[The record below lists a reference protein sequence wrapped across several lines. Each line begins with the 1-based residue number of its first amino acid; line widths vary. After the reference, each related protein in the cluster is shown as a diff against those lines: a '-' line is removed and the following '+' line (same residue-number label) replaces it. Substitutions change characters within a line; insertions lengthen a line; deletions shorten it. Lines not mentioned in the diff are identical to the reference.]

1 MELVSKRKK
10 RKSRKNLNELRK
22 KCNINLYN
30 RDSCCTKF
38 ECNLNKQNNIVKTN
52 CIAGANR
59 LTLGLFH
66 KAVRSETVTRETLP
80 EFKQQSILNGNKVM
94 NKKNLMHYK
103 NCCKLHNL
111 STSNENDL
119 HSLSNNVMNKSKYK
133 IEEMNYSKQNN
144 KESWIIYGN
153 QLSSTPILHDLI
165 KPQIAMTPPIFE
177 TSETL
182 ETLSLS
188 SIESFWNRDGYQ
200 LHEEFINS
208 MPKYLV
214 ENIPGLI
221 RHDIMK
227 QTKDFLHDLYI
238 HRYHCETEN
247 NILQCIQKNI
257 SREKNQSSE
266 TSYLSHR
273 TTFEEDSLN
282 YIKMKRGTLCETVTS
297 PSISTP
303 NSTTT
308 AINISL
314 SHTSQLSKQYTPE
327 YIYFPHKLNQ

>member
-10 RKSRKNLNELRK
+10 RKSRKNLNELGK
-22 KCNINLYN
+22 KCNIILYN
-30 RDSCCTKF
+30 RDSCCTKL
-38 ECNLNKQNNIVKTN
+38 ECNLKKQNNTIKTN

-66 KAVRSETVTRETLP
+66 KAVRSETITRETLP
-80 EFKQQSILNGNKVM
+80 EFKQKSILNGNKVM

-103 NCCKLHNL
+103 NSCKLHHL

-153 QLSSTPILHDLI
+153 QLSSTPILHDLF

-182 ETLSLS
+182 QTLS
-188 SIESFWNRDGYQ
+188 SIESFWDRDGYQ

-208 MPKYLV
+208 MPKYLAK
-214 ENIPGLI
+214 NIPGLI

-247 NILQCIQKNI
+247 NISQCIQKYI

-266 TSYLSHR
+266 TSYFSHR

-282 YIKMKRGTLCETVTS
+282 YIKMKYTRQRGGVCETVTP

-308 AINISL
+308 AINI
-314 SHTSQLSKQYTPE
+314 SQLSKQYTPE